1 MIRSLRR
8 RFILGAMA
16 AFAILLL
23 LMLSALA
30 VAGYVQVEHS
40 TADFLEATLED
51 APPRRGEDAGFR
63 GFGDR
68 DFRGGGGHYFLSVNS
83 EGEITDVE
91 ARGVWEADC
100 DGARAV
106 AEEALASGAAAG
118 RVGDFRYLLRPAED
132 GGARMALMDTSMQT
146 RMLAALLRTAGL
158 IFLCCLGALFLILL
172 PVSAQV
178 VRSYAANMERQK
190 QFITNAGHEIKTPVA
205 IIMSNVDALEL
216 IQGESRWSRN
226 IRGQTERLSALLKRL
241 LFMAR
246 IDESSFAL
254 QAESLELEALIRA
267 ELAPYEEPMRER
279 NMRFECALCGPIQMR
294 GNREYLQQLMHML
307 LDNAVRYANPG
318 GEISLRLERRR
329 RHARIQLFNTV
340 DALPDCPPGALF
352 DRFYRGDPARTQSC
366 GGYGVGLS
374 AARAIAE
381 MHRGRIDCEYEGA
394 QGIRFTVEL
403 PLGR

>member
-16 AFAILLL
+16 AFGILFLLL
-23 LMLSALA
+23 LSAFA
-30 VAGYVQVEHS
+30 VAGYMQVEHS
-40 TADFLEATLED
+40 MSAFLEAALED
-51 APPRRGEDAGFR
+51 APLRRNADAGGR
-63 GFGDR
+63 GFGGR
-68 DFRGGGGHYFLSVNS
+68 DFRGGGGYYLLSVS
-83 EGEITDVE
+83 AEGEITDVE
-91 ARGVWEADC
+91 ERGVWDADL
-100 DGARAV
+100 DGARAI
-106 AEEALASGAAAG
+106 AEAALVSGADAG
-118 RVGDFRYLLRPAED
+118 RMGDFRYLLRRAED
-132 GGARMALMDTSMQT
+132 GGARMALTDASMQT

-158 IFLCCLGALFLILL
+158 IFLCCLGVLFLILL

-178 VRSYAANMERQK
+178 VRSYAANIERQK

-216 IQGESRWSRN
+216 IQGESKWSRN
-226 IRGQTERLSALLKRL
+226 IRGQTQRLSALLQKL

-254 QAESLELEALIRA
+254 PAEPLELEALIRA

-279 NMRFECALCGPIQMR
+279 GMRFSCALCGPIQMR

-318 GEISLRLERRR
+318 GEISLKLERRR
-329 RHARIQLFNTV
+329 QRARIQLFNTV
-340 DALPDCPPGALF
+340 DALPDCPPEALF
-352 DRFYRGDPARTQSC
+352 DRFYRGDPARTQRC

-381 MHRGRIDCEYEGA
+381 MHRGGICAEYEGA
-394 QGIRFTVEL
+394 RGIRFTVEL
-403 PLGR
+403 PLRT